1 MTARDLLRR
10 LDDLGVTLTLA
21 DDRLRYRGR
30 GETPPPELLAEMK
43 RHRDELAELV
53 GRRERLT
60 WPPVSAGDTGPLTAA
75 QRSLWATTYFAE
87 DGTYNLCAALRLRG
101 PLDREAFTAALR
113 DLHDR
118 HPSLRTRF
126 PVTGGEPRQQ
136 VLPSVEPPLLVTDA
150 PDLDACAAECAR
162 LADEPLALD
171 TAPPV
176 VMRLFRIGGTGAGPD
191 PVRGTGSAPVR
202 GTGPDPFRGTGPDP
216 VSGAGPD
223 TARGAGPDPVHRAD
237 DHVFFFVLH
246 HVIADGSSFDPL
258 LDDLA
263 RCYASRVVGEEP
275 PPAAASVG
283 MVDYAR
289 WEADRLAYA
298 DLADARRYWRERLDD
313 ASLGALPLPPPRD
326 GAAPERGRAHRAVVP
341 ADTTAA
347 LRRLAERS
355 RASLFTVVS
364 TGVAVALSRSTGRED
379 LVVGMPTSRRDRTGL
394 ERVVGLLLDMV
405 PVRLDA
411 TATAPFTE
419 LVRRTRTAVLGAV
432 RHAPVPD
439 GVAGSGATFNVIVTD
454 LGAAPP
460 APVFPGLAIEA
471 VEVEQV
477 GAKYDLNFLV
487 RDDGDTLTVEIE
499 ADRRAVADADAAAIG
514 ATVVAVLTAAVADP
528 SAPAATLAAG
538 AFGVAAPGAVAAP
551 DRVPGA
557 DESLTGRLVEQAR
570 ARGEAIAVTAPEG
583 ALSYAELLA
592 RVEATAGGLR
602 ARGVGAGQVVA
613 VALPR
618 GLDLVVAILG
628 VMASGAASL
637 VLHESWPTAR
647 VADVLDDSGARLT
660 ITEDATVPG
669 VRATLAELA
678 REQAPLAPVPAH
690 AAAYVIYTSGSTGRP
705 KGVRVTHRN
714 VLSLLDATAGGYGLG
729 PDDVWTLFHACSFD
743 VSMYE
748 LFGCLLHGGRLVVVP
763 RLTTWEPE
771 EFAELCARERVTVLS
786 QTPSALTV
794 MLPALA
800 ARPDSTAHLRY
811 VLFAGEALDR
821 RLVERWYE
829 EVGDR
834 TQLVNMYGIT
844 ETTVHASWRLL
855 RPEDVRTAES
865 DIGTP
870 LPGTALH
877 VLHDDGVPVADRCV
891 GEIYVGGPQVSDGYL
906 GRPRETALRFLPDP
920 FTDVPGARM
929 YRSGDLARRDGATLA
944 YLGRRDRQVQVN
956 GFRVELAE
964 IEAALSAR
972 PGVDAAGAAV
982 TTDDSGAHLVAVVVP
997 AAGAAPEPAE
1007 LLAAVRTTL
1016 PRYMVPRTVA
1026 VVAALPLTT
1035 NGKLDRAAVV
1045 AAASAAPSGTPTAPG
1060 PGARP
1065 VGARET
1071 VLLDLFRE
1079 VLGDPSVGTGTDF
1092 FDAGGD
1098 SMRAIRLVGLAK
1110 DRGLGLTVQDVYAA
1124 PTVAAL
1130 APLATEDAEPPAVRE
1145 PFALL
1150 PTPAEVPSAA
1160 PAAFPPDVVDAF
1172 PMTALQSGMIYHQ
1185 EMAPGARVYHIM
1197 LSYRVRG
1204 TMDPAAFRAAAQA
1217 VTDAHPILRT
1227 GFDLA
1232 HPLGPV
1238 QRVHTGVTVPVD
1250 FEDLT
1255 RLDDEAQRERIRQVV
1270 ARETATDF
1278 DLSAPPLLRLVVL
1291 TTSPDAYQLIFT
1303 HHHAIL
1309 DGWSVNI
1316 FFEDLQAQYQA
1327 LLATGTAPPL
1337 PRPRTA
1343 FGDYVALE
1351 QRAVADAGH
1360 REFWA
1365 GRTAGRTR
1373 LVAPDRAGAPVMRQ
1387 HHAHFTGQLDALRAT
1402 AARLGVPLKALL
1414 AASHL
1419 RVVSWLTG
1427 ADSVGTSM
1435 VVACRPETQDA
1446 DRVLG
1451 LFLNQLPLRVALAGQ
1466 TWAELAARAHEEEQ
1480 EVIRHRWYPNAAI
1493 QSAYGPE
1500 PMFDSSFNFTDYHNT
1515 RRMVRDGA
1523 LQLLDADEL
1532 ESTHYAYSSAFT
1544 VDVRT
1549 QELRLLMEYD
1559 AAALPES
1566 TLVLAAEV
1574 HRRALAAIVADPDRP
1589 FRDTELPG
1597 IADLARLM
1605 TSGTAP
1611 VPATT
1616 PVTAPGAAV
1625 APVAAVAPGAPAA
1638 TAPVTPTAPT
1648 GSALEADVRA
1658 VWTEVLGVRELDA
1671 TTSFFDAGGD
1681 SLAAMQVVSR
1691 LRARH
1696 GALSMR
1702 AFMAAPTV
1710 AGVAAALASG
1720 PEPKQTPT
1728 PTPATTPAPAPG
1740 SAPAG
1745 PPAVR
1750 HPLSLAQRQ
1759 MWEIAG
1765 QLPGVGLFG
1774 MAGAL
1779 SADGPLELP
1788 LLERTFAELAARH
1801 EALRT
1806 RIEDTHD
1813 GPVQVVEEKVAVAVE
1828 VTDLSGEA
1836 HPARA
1841 CEKLMAAAAREPLPL
1856 DRAPLM
1862 RVAVHRLAADRHV
1875 VFLNIHHIVCDGWSL
1890 TLLLSDAARIYRE
1903 LATDGTLTPRPVP
1916 RGSGGLARDRADW
1929 LGTEEAARQRA
1940 FWRDRLAP
1948 PWGALADGPGSRF
1961 AELGT
1966 ASFVQRLRSATARA
1980 TLSAEDMTAV
1990 RAAARRHGLT
2000 DFMLVLGAYAA
2011 TLRAWSGQR
2020 DVRIATMLAN
2030 RVEPGLDEVV
2040 GLVANTVVLRL
2051 LLDDPDPVAVGRQAR
2066 EVCVAALDHQEL
2078 PFEEVLAGIRERHPE
2093 PGPVFEAMLVAQEE
2107 TRSAAPGEGLV
2118 FAPYRSERDVLGARV
2133 VATASDFVLG
2143 IAPIGGE
2150 LLFELRY
2157 KPATTPDAL
2166 AAELL
2171 TAITTAVRDTA
2182 AALLAAPAG
2191 TPAEAA
2197 PAAEAP

>member
-21 DDRLRYRGR
+21 DDRLRYQGR
-30 GETPPPELLAEMK
+30 GEALPPELLAEMK
-43 RHRDELAELV
+43 RHRDELVDLV
-53 GRRERLT
+53 GRRARLT
-60 WPPVSAGDTGPLTAA
+60 WPPVPAGDTGPLTAA

-101 PLDREAFTAALR
+101 PLDRAAFTAALR

-118 HPSLRTRF
+118 HPSLRTFF
-126 PVTGGEPRQQ
+126 PVTAGEPRQQ
-136 VLPSVEPPLLVTDA
+136 VLASVEPPLVVADA
-150 PDLDACAAECAR
+150 ADLDECVAECAR
-162 LADEPLALD
+162 LADLPLALD

-176 VMRLFRIGGTGAGPD
+176 AMRLFRIGAAGAVD
-191 PVRGTGSAPVR
+191 AESA
-202 GTGPDPFRGTGPDP
+202 
-216 VSGAGPD
+216 
-223 TARGAGPDPVHRAD
+223 

-246 HVIADGSSFDPL
+246 HVIADGSSFGPL

-263 RCYASRVVGEEP
+263 RCYASRVAGEEP
-275 PPAAASVG
+275 PAAEPAVA

-289 WEADRLAYA
+289 WEAERLAYA
-298 DLADARRYWRERLDD
+298 DLGAARRYWRERLDD

-326 GAAPERGRAHRAVVP
+326 GAAPERGPAHRALVP
-341 ADTTAA
+341 AEATAA
-347 LRRLAERS
+347 LRRIAEET

-364 TGVAVALSRSTGRED
+364 TAVAVALSRYTGRED

-411 TATAPFTE
+411 QATAPFTE

-439 GVAGSGATFNVIVTD
+439 GVAGSGATFNVILTD
-454 LGAAPP
+454 LGATPP
-460 APVFPGLAIEA
+460 APRFPGLEIEH
-471 VEVEQV
+471 VDVEQI
-477 GAKYDLNFLV
+477 GAKYGLNFLV

-499 ADRRAVADADAAAIG
+499 ADRAAIADADAAAIG
-514 ATVVAVLTAAVADP
+514 ATVVAVLTAAAADP
-528 SAPAATLAAG
+528 SRPVQALAAG

-551 DRVPGA
+551 DRVPRA
-557 DESLTGRLVEQAR
+557 DESLTGRLAEQAR
-570 ARGEAIAVTAPEG
+570 TRAEAIAVTGPEG
-583 ALSYAELLA
+583 TLSYTELQA

-602 ARGVGAGQVVA
+602 ARGIGAGDVVA
-613 VALPR
+613 VSLPR
-618 GLDLVVAILG
+618 SLDLVVAILG

-647 VADVLDDSGARLT
+647 ITDVLDDSGARLT
-660 ITEDATVPG
+660 ITGDAKVPG
-669 VRATLAELA
+669 TRATLAELA
-678 REQAPLAPVPAH
+678 REKAPLAPVPAH

-705 KGVRVTHRN
+705 KGVRVTHHN

-748 LFGCLLHGGRLVVVP
+748 MFGCLLHGGRLVVVP
-763 RLTTWEPE
+763 QLTTWEPE

-800 ARPDSTAHLRY
+800 ARPDSTAHIRY

-821 RLVERWYE
+821 KLVERWYAE
-829 EVGDR
+829 IGDR

-855 RPEDVRTAES
+855 RPDDVRTAES

-877 VLHDDGVPVADRCV
+877 VLHDDGTPVADRCV

-929 YRSGDLARRDGATLA
+929 YRSGDLARRNGTTLA

-956 GFRVELAE
+956 GFRVELPE

-972 PGVDAAGAAV
+972 PGVAAAGAAV
-982 TTDDSGAHLVAVVVP
+982 TTDESGAHLVAVVVP
-997 AAGAAPEPAE
+997 AAGAVPDPAE
-1007 LLAAVRTTL
+1007 LLGAVRTTL
-1016 PRYMVPRTVA
+1016 PRYMVPRTV
-1026 VVAALPLTT
+1026 VVVDALPLTT
-1035 NGKLDRAAVV
+1035 NGKLDRTAVV
-1045 AAASAAPSGTPTAPG
+1045 AAAASATASAPET
-1060 PGARP
+1060 GALP
-1065 VGARET
+1065 VGVRET

-1079 VLGDPSVGTGTDF
+1079 VLGDPTVTTGTDF

-1124 PTVAAL
+1124 PTVTGL
-1130 APLATEDAEPPAVRE
+1130 APLAVEGGETAAVRE

-1150 PTPAEVPSAA
+1150 PAGT
-1160 PAAFPPDVVDAF
+1160 AFPPDVVDAF

-1204 TMDPAAFRAAAQA
+1204 AMDPAAFRAAAQA
-1217 VTDAHPILRT
+1217 VVDAHPILRT
-1227 GFDLA
+1227 SFDLA
-1232 HPLGPV
+1232 NALGPV
-1238 QRVHTGVTVPVD
+1238 QRVHSGVAVPVE

-1255 RLDDEAQRERIRQVV
+1255 RLGAEEQQERIRQVV

-1278 DLSAPPLLRLVVL
+1278 DLSAPALLRLVVL
-1291 TTSPDAYQLIFT
+1291 TTSADDYQLIFT

-1316 FFEDLQAQYQA
+1316 FFEDLQAQYLA

-1351 QRAVADAGH
+1351 QQALADEGH
-1360 REFWA
+1360 RAFWS
-1365 GRTAGRTR
+1365 GRTATR
-1373 LVAPDRAGAPVMRQ
+1373 AALVAPDRTGAPVMRQ
-1387 HHAHFTGQLDALRAT
+1387 HHVHFTGQIDALRAT

-1414 AASHL
+1414 AAAHL

-1435 VVACRPETQDA
+1435 VVACRPETQDS

-1451 LFLNQLPLRVALAGQ
+1451 LFLNQLPLRVALENQ
-1466 TWAELAARAHEEEQ
+1466 TWADLAVQAHEEEQ
-1480 EVIRHRWYPNAAI
+1480 AIMRHRWYPNAAI
-1493 QSAYGPE
+1493 QSAYGPV
-1500 PMFDSSFNFTDYHNT
+1500 PMFDSSLNFTDYHNT
-1515 RRMVRDGA
+1515 RRMVADGA

-1532 ESTHYAYSSAFT
+1532 ESTHYAYSSAYT

-1566 TLVLAAEV
+1566 TLLLAAEV
-1574 HRRALAAIVADPDRP
+1574 HRRALAAIVADPERP
-1589 FRDTELPG
+1589 FRETALPG
-1597 IADLARLM
+1597 MADLARLM
-1605 TSGTAP
+1605 ASGAGS
-1611 VPATT
+1611 VPATA
-1616 PVTAPGAAV
+1616 PTAPAPAAAPVAPHAV
-1625 APVAAVAPGAPAA
+1625 APVVPAPRPAPSAAS
-1638 TAPVTPTAPT
+1638 
-1648 GSALEADVRA
+1648 GSPLEAGVRA
-1658 VWTEVLGVRELDA
+1658 VWAEVLGVADIDA

-1681 SLAAMQVVSR
+1681 SLTAMQVVSR

-1702 AFMAAPTV
+1702 TFMAAPTI
-1710 AGVAAALASG
+1710 AGLAAALGGGTGRA
-1720 PEPKQTPT
+1720 PE
-1728 PTPATTPAPAPG
+1728 ARA
-1740 SAPAG
+1740 SAPAA
-1745 PPAVR
+1745 PVTATR

-1806 RIEDTHD
+1806 RIEDTAA
-1813 GPVQVVEEKVAVAVE
+1813 GPVQVVEPQ
-1828 VTDLSGEA
+1828 VTVTVDVNDLSGEA
-1836 HPARA
+1836 QPERA

-1856 DRAPLM
+1856 DTAPLM
-1862 RVAVHRLAADRHV
+1862 RVVVHRLAADRHV
-1875 VFLNIHHIVCDGWSL
+1875 IFLNIHHIVCDGWSL

-1903 LATDGTLTPRPVP
+1903 LATDGALTPRPVP
-1916 RGSGGLARDRADW
+1916 RGSGWLARDRADW

-1940 FWRDRLAP
+1940 YWRERLAP
-1948 PWGALADGPGSRF
+1948 PWRALAEGPGSRF

-1966 ASFVQRLRSATARA
+1966 ASFVQRLRSASARA
-1980 TLSAEDMTAV
+1980 TLSAEDVTAV
-1990 RAAARRHGLT
+1990 RAAARRHGMT
-2000 DFMLVLGAYAA
+2000 EFMLVLGAYAA

-2020 DVRIATMLAN
+2020 DVRVATMLAN
-2030 RVEPGLDEVV
+2030 RVDPGLDEVV
-2040 GLVANTVVLRL
+2040 GLVANTVVLRME
-2051 LLDDPDPVAVGRQAR
+2051 LDDTDPVAVSRQAR

-2078 PFEEVLAGIRERHPE
+2078 PFEEVLTEIRERHPDA
-2093 PGPVFEAMLVAQEE
+2093 GPVFEAMLVAQEE
-2107 TRSAAPGEGLV
+2107 TPAAAPGEGLV

-2143 IAPIGGE
+2143 IAPVDGE

-2157 KPATTPDAL
+2157 KPATTPQAL
-2166 AAELL
+2166 AGELL
-2171 TAITTAVRDTA
+2171 TAVTTAVRETA
-2182 AALLAAPAG
+2182 AALLE
-2191 TPAEAA
+2191 TP
-2197 PAAEAP
+2197 

>member
-21 DDRLRYRGR
+21 DDRLRFRGR

-43 RHRDELAELV
+43 RHRDELVDLV

-101 PLDREAFTAALR
+101 PLDRDAFTAALR

-118 HPSLRTRF
+118 HPSLRTFF
-126 PVTGGEPRQQ
+126 PVTGGEPRQR

-176 VMRLFRIGGTGAGPD
+176 VMRLFRIGAGAGAGDGTGVGAEAGAGAEAATETGAGTD
-191 PVRGTGSAPVR
+191 PA
-202 GTGPDPFRGTGPDP
+202 DD
-216 VSGAGPD
+216 A
-223 TARGAGPDPVHRAD
+223 HD

-263 RCYASRVVGEEP
+263 RCYASRVAGEEP
-275 PPAAASVG
+275 APAAASVA

-298 DLADARRYWRERLDD
+298 DLSAARRYWRERLDD

-326 GAAPERGRAHRAVVP
+326 GAVPERGRALQAVVP
-341 ADTTAA
+341 AETTAA
-347 LRRLAERS
+347 LRLLAERS

-364 TGVAVALSRSTGRED
+364 TGVAVALSRFTGRED

-460 APVFPGLAIEA
+460 APAFPGLTIEP

-514 ATVVAVLTAAVADP
+514 ATVVAVLTAAAADP
-528 SAPAATLAAG
+528 SAPVATLAAG

-551 DRVPGA
+551 DRVPRA
-557 DESLTGRLVEQAR
+557 DESLTGRLAEQAR

-583 ALSYAELLA
+583 ALSYAELQA

-602 ARGVGAGQVVA
+602 ARGIGAGQVVA
-613 VALPR
+613 VSLPR

-647 VADVLDDSGARLT
+647 VTDVLDDSGARLT
-660 ITEDATVPG
+660 LTEDATVPG
-669 VRATLAELA
+669 VRVTLAELA
-678 REQAPLAPVPAH
+678 LEQAPLAPVPAH

-705 KGVRVTHRN
+705 KGVRVTHHN

-748 LFGCLLHGGRLVVVP
+748 MFGCLLHGGKLVVVP

-800 ARPDSTAHLRY
+800 ARPDSTAHIRY

-829 EVGDR
+829 EIGDR

-929 YRSGDLARRDGATLA
+929 YRSGDLARRNGTTLA

-1016 PRYMVPRTVA
+1016 PRYMVPRTV
-1026 VVAALPLTT
+1026 VVVDALPLTT
-1035 NGKLDRAAVV
+1035 NGKLDRTAVV
-1045 AAASAAPSGTPTAPG
+1045 AAASAAPAGAPTAPG
-1060 PGARP
+1060 TGALP
-1065 VGARET
+1065 VGVRET

-1079 VLGDPSVGTGTDF
+1079 VLGDPTVGTGTDF

-1124 PTVAAL
+1124 PTVATL
-1130 APLATEDAEPPAVRE
+1130 APLAAEGAETPAARE

-1150 PTPAEVPSAA
+1150 PAPSAGQAAA
-1160 PAAFPPDVVDAF
+1160 PVVLPPDVVDAF

-1204 TMDPAAFRAAAQA
+1204 AMDPAAFRAAAQA

-1227 GFDLA
+1227 SFDLA
-1232 HPLGPV
+1232 NALGPV
-1238 QRVHTGVTVPVD
+1238 QRVHSGVTVPVE

-1255 RLDDEAQRERIRQVV
+1255 RLGADAQRERIRQVV

-1291 TTSPDAYQLIFT
+1291 TTSADDYQLIFT

-1337 PRPRTA
+1337 PRPRTS

-1365 GRTAGRTR
+1365 GRTAGKAR

-1435 VVACRPETQDA
+1435 VVACRPETQDS

-1451 LFLNQLPLRVALAGQ
+1451 LFLNQLPLRVALEGQ

-1566 TLVLAAEV
+1566 TLVLAAEA

-1605 TSGTAP
+1605 ASGTTATAP
-1611 VPATT
+1611 V
-1616 PVTAPGAAV
+1616 APAAV
-1625 APVAAVAPGAPAA
+1625 APLVPAPRPEPVPLPTSA
-1638 TAPVTPTAPT
+1638 TAS

-1658 VWTEVLGVRELDA
+1658 VWTEVLGVRDLDA

-1681 SLAAMQVVSR
+1681 SLTAMQVVSR

-1702 AFMAAPTV
+1702 TFMAAPTV
-1710 AGVAAALASG
+1710 AGLAAALGGGTA
-1720 PEPKQTPT
+1720 PKAAPALATT
-1728 PTPATTPAPAPG
+1728 AADTPA
-1740 SAPAG
+1740 
-1745 PPAVR
+1745 R

-1788 LLERTFAELAARH
+1788 VLERTFAELAARH

-1806 RIEDTHD
+1806 RIEDTAD
-1813 GPVQVVEEKVAVAVE
+1813 GPVQVVEER
-1828 VTDLSGEA
+1828 VTVVVDVNDLSAEA

-1862 RVAVHRLAADRHV
+1862 RVVVHRLAADRHV
-1875 VFLNIHHIVCDGWSL
+1875 IFLNIHHIVCDGWSL

-1903 LATDGTLTPRPVP
+1903 LATEGTLAPRPVP
-1916 RGSGGLARDRADW
+1916 RGSGWLARDRADW

-1940 FWRDRLAP
+1940 FWLERLAP

-1966 ASFVQRLRSATARA
+1966 ASFVQRLRSASTRA

-1990 RAAARRHGLT
+1990 RAAARKHGMT

-2020 DVRIATMLAN
+2020 DIRIATMLAN

-2040 GLVANTVVLRL
+2040 GLVANTVVLRM

-2078 PFEEVLAGIRERHPE
+2078 PFEEVLSSVREQHPE

-2107 TRSAAPGEGLV
+2107 TPAAAPGDGLV

-2133 VATASDFVLG
+2133 VATASDFVVG

-2166 AAELL
+2166 AVELL
-2171 TAITTAVRDTA
+2171 TAITTAVRDSA
-2182 AALLAAPAG
+2182 AALLE
-2191 TPAEAA
+2191 TP
-2197 PAAEAP
+2197 

>member
-21 DDRLRYRGR
+21 DDRLRYQGR
-30 GETPPPELLAEMK
+30 GEALPPELLAEMK
-43 RHRDELAELV
+43 RHRDELVELV
-53 GRRERLT
+53 GRRARLA
-60 WPPVSAGDTGPLTAA
+60 WPPVPAGDTGPLTAA

-101 PLDREAFTAALR
+101 RLDRAAFAAALR
-113 DLHDR
+113 DIHDR
-118 HPSLRTRF
+118 HPSLRTFF
-126 PVTGGEPRQQ
+126 PVTAGEPRQQ
-136 VLPSVEPPLLVTDA
+136 VLASVEPPLVVVDA
-150 PDLDACAAECAR
+150 ADLDECAAECAR
-162 LADEPLALD
+162 LADLPLALD

-176 VMRLFRIGGTGAGPD
+176 AMRLFRLGKTGAD
-191 PVRGTGSAPVR
+191 
-202 GTGPDPFRGTGPDP
+202 
-216 VSGAGPD
+216 
-223 TARGAGPDPVHRAD
+223 D

-246 HVIADGSSFDPL
+246 HVIADGSSFGPL

-263 RCYASRVVGEEP
+263 RCYASRVAGEEP
-275 PPAAASVG
+275 PAAEPAVA

-298 DLADARRYWRERLDD
+298 DLSAARRYWRERLDD
-313 ASLGALPLPPPRD
+313 ASLGALPLPPPREA
-326 GAAPERGRAHRAVVP
+326 AAPERGPAHRALVP

-347 LRRLAERS
+347 LRRLAEET

-364 TGVAVALSRSTGRED
+364 TAVAVALSRSTGRED

-411 TATAPFTE
+411 QATASFIE

-439 GVAGSGATFNVIVTD
+439 GVAGSGATFNVILTD
-454 LGAAPP
+454 LGATPP
-460 APVFPGLAIEA
+460 APRFPGLEIEH
-471 VEVEQV
+471 VEVEQI
-477 GAKYDLNFLV
+477 GAKYGLNFLV

-499 ADRRAVADADAAAIG
+499 ADRAVVADADAAAIG
-514 ATVVAVLTAAVADP
+514 ATVVAVLTAAAAEP
-528 SAPAATLAAG
+528 SAPVTTLATG

-551 DRVPGA
+551 DRVPRA
-557 DESLTGRLVEQAR
+557 DESLTGRLAEQAR
-570 ARGEAIAVTAPEG
+570 ARAEAIAVTGPEG
-583 ALSYAELLA
+583 TLSYTELQA

-602 ARGVGAGQVVA
+602 ARGIGAGDVVA
-613 VALPR
+613 VSLPR

-647 VADVLDDSGARLT
+647 ITDVLDDSGARLT
-660 ITEDATVPG
+660 VTEDAKIPG
-669 VRATLAELA
+669 TRATLAELT
-678 REQAPLAPVPAH
+678 REKAPLAPVPAH

-705 KGVRVTHRN
+705 KGVRVTHHN

-748 LFGCLLHGGRLVVVP
+748 MFGCLLHGGRLVVVP
-763 RLTTWEPE
+763 QLTTWEPE

-855 RPEDVRTAES
+855 RPDDVRTAES

-929 YRSGDLARRDGATLA
+929 YRSGDLARRNGTTLA

-997 AAGAAPEPAE
+997 TAGATPEPAE

-1016 PRYMVPRTVA
+1016 PRYMVPRTV
-1026 VVAALPLTT
+1026 VVVDALPLTN
-1035 NGKLDRAAVV
+1035 NGKLDRTAVV
-1045 AAASAAPSGTPTAPG
+1045 AAAASATVTPPDT
-1060 PGARP
+1060 GAQP

-1071 VLLDLFRE
+1071 VLLELFRE
-1079 VLGDPSVGTGTDF
+1079 VLGDPTVTTGTDF

-1124 PTVAAL
+1124 PTVTAL
-1130 APLATEDAEPPAVRE
+1130 APLAAEGGGAAAVRE

-1150 PTPAEVPSAA
+1150 PAGTP
-1160 PAAFPPDVVDAF
+1160 FPPDVVDAF

-1204 TMDPAAFRAAAQA
+1204 AMDPAAFRAAAQA

-1227 GFDLA
+1227 SFDLA
-1232 HPLGPV
+1232 NALGPV
-1238 QRVHTGVTVPVD
+1238 QRVHSGVTVPVE

-1255 RLDDEAQRERIRQVV
+1255 RLGEEEQQERIRQVV

-1278 DLSAPPLLRLVVL
+1278 DLSAAPLLRLVVL
-1291 TTSPDAYQLIFT
+1291 TTSADDYQLVFT

-1316 FFEDLQAQYQA
+1316 FFEDLQAQYLA

-1351 QRAVADAGH
+1351 QQAVADEGH

-1365 GRTAGRTR
+1365 GRTAARAA
-1373 LVAPDRAGAPVMRQ
+1373 LVAPDRSGAPVMRQ

-1427 ADSVGTSM
+1427 SDAVATSM

-1451 LFLNQLPLRVALAGQ
+1451 LFLNQLPLRLALEGQ
-1466 TWAELAARAHEEEQ
+1466 TWAELAAQAHEEEQ
-1480 EVIRHRWYPNAAI
+1480 AVMRHRWYPNAAI

-1515 RRMVRDGA
+1515 RQMVRDGA

-1574 HRRALAAIVADPDRP
+1574 HRRALAAIVAAPERP
-1589 FRDTELPG
+1589 FRETALPG

-1605 TSGTAP
+1605 ASAGADPAVAAVAAAP
-1611 VPATT
+1611 V
-1616 PVTAPGAAV
+1616 APHAV
-1625 APVAAVAPGAPAA
+1625 APVVPAPRPAPSASS
-1638 TAPVTPTAPT
+1638 
-1648 GSALEADVRA
+1648 GSALEEGVRA
-1658 VWTEVLGVRELDA
+1658 VWTEVLGVAGLDA

-1681 SLAAMQVVSR
+1681 SLTAMQVVSR

-1702 AFMAAPTV
+1702 TFMAAPTI
-1710 AGVAAALASG
+1710 AGLAQALGGGTQAETQAEGRTDGRTETRTEGRTETQAAPAALA
-1720 PEPKQTPT
+1720 
-1728 PTPATTPAPAPG
+1728 AAA
-1740 SAPAG
+1740 
-1745 PPAVR
+1745 R
-1750 HPLSLAQRQ
+1750 YPLSLAQRQ

-1779 SADGPLELP
+1779 SADGPLELDV
-1788 LLERTFAELAARH
+1788 LERTFAELAARH

-1806 RIEDTHD
+1806 RIEDTAD
-1813 GPVQVVEEKVAVAVE
+1813 GPVQVVEPRVE
-1828 VTDLSGEA
+1828 VTVDVNDLSAEP
-1836 HPARA
+1836 HPVRA
-1841 CEKLMAAAAREPLPL
+1841 CEKLMAAAAREPMPL

-1862 RVAVHRLAADRHV
+1862 RVVVHRLAADRHV
-1875 VFLNIHHIVCDGWSL
+1875 IFLNIHHIVCDGWSL

-1903 LATDGTLTPRPVP
+1903 LADGGVLAPRPAP
-1916 RGSGGLARDRADW
+1916 RGSGWLARDRAAW
-1929 LGTEEAARQRA
+1929 LGTDEAARQRA
-1940 FWRDRLAP
+1940 FWLDRLAP
-1948 PWGALADGPGSRF
+1948 PWRPLAEGPGSRF

-1966 ASFVQRLRSATARA
+1966 ASFVQRLRSASARA

-1990 RAAARRHGLT
+1990 RAAARRHGMT
-2000 DFMLVLGAYAA
+2000 EFMLVLGAYAA
-2011 TLRAWSGQR
+2011 TLRAWSGQSDIR
-2020 DVRIATMLAN
+2020 VATMLAN
-2030 RVEPGLDEVV
+2030 RVDPGLDEVV

-2051 LLDDPDPVAVGRQAR
+2051 RLDDTDPVAVSRQAR

-2078 PFEEVLAGIRERHPE
+2078 PFEEVLTEIRERHPDA
-2093 PGPVFEAMLVAQEE
+2093 GPVFEAMLVAQEE
-2107 TRSAAPGEGLV
+2107 TPAAAPGDGLV

-2143 IAPIGGE
+2143 IAPVDGE
-2150 LLFELRY
+2150 LLCELRY
-2157 KPATTPDAL
+2157 KPATTPAEL
-2166 AAELL
+2166 AGELL
-2171 TAITTAVRDTA
+2171 TAITTAVRETA
-2182 AALLAAPAG
+2182 AALLE
-2191 TPAEAA
+2191 TP
-2197 PAAEAP
+2197 

>member
-43 RHRDELAELV
+43 RHRDELADLV

-101 PLDREAFTAALR
+101 PLDRDAFTAALR
-113 DLHDR
+113 DIHDR

-136 VLPSVEPPLLVTDA
+136 VLPAVEPPLVVTDA

-176 VMRLFRIGGTGAGPD
+176 VMRLFRIGGGADAEGA
-191 PVRGTGSAPVR
+191 AP
-202 GTGPDPFRGTGPDP
+202 
-216 VSGAGPD
+216 AGQD
-223 TARGAGPDPVHRAD
+223 AGHDAD

-263 RCYASRVVGEEP
+263 RCYASRVAGEEP

-298 DLADARRYWRERLDD
+298 DLSDARRYWRERLDD

-326 GAAPERGRAHRAVVP
+326 GAVPERGRAHQAVVP

-347 LRRLAERS
+347 LRLLAERS

-364 TGVAVALSRSTGRED
+364 TGVAVALARSTGRED

-439 GVAGSGATFNVIVTD
+439 GVAGSGATFNVILTD
-454 LGAAPP
+454 LGATPP
-460 APVFPGLAIEA
+460 APVFPGLTIEP

-514 ATVVAVLTAAVADP
+514 ATVVAVLTAAAADP
-528 SAPAATLAAG
+528 SAPVATLAAG

-551 DRVPGA
+551 DRVPRA
-557 DESLTGRLVEQAR
+557 DESLTGRLAEQAR
-570 ARGEAIAVTAPEG
+570 TRGEAVAVTAPEG
-583 ALSYAELLA
+583 TLSYAELQA

-602 ARGVGAGQVVA
+602 SRGIGAGQVVA
-613 VALPR
+613 VSLPR

-647 VADVLDDSGARLT
+647 VTDVLDDSGARLT

-678 REQAPLAPVPAH
+678 LEQAPLAAVPAH

-705 KGVRVTHRN
+705 KGVRVTHHN

-748 LFGCLLHGGRLVVVP
+748 MFGCLLHGGRLVVVP

-800 ARPDSTAHLRY
+800 ARPDATAHIRY

-829 EVGDR
+829 EIGDR

-929 YRSGDLARRDGATLA
+929 YRSGDLARRNGTTLA

-997 AAGAAPEPAE
+997 AAGAAPEPAD

-1026 VVAALPLTT
+1026 VVDALPLTT
-1035 NGKLDRAAVV
+1035 NGKLDRTAVV
-1045 AAASAAPSGTPTAPG
+1045 AAASAATTGTPTAPE
-1060 PGARP
+1060 PGALP
-1065 VGARET
+1065 VGVRET

-1079 VLGDPSVGTGTDF
+1079 VLGDPAVGTATDF

-1130 APLATEDAEPPAVRE
+1130 APLAAEGAEPPAARE

-1150 PTPAEVPSAA
+1150 PA
-1160 PAAFPPDVVDAF
+1160 PAATGFAPDVVDAF

-1204 TMDPAAFRAAAQA
+1204 AMDPAAFRAAAQA

-1227 GFDLA
+1227 SFDLA
-1232 HPLGPV
+1232 NALGPV
-1238 QRVHTGVTVPVD
+1238 QRVHSGVTVPVE

-1255 RLDDEAQRERIRQVV
+1255 RLGDDAQRERIRQVV

-1291 TTSPDAYQLIFT
+1291 TTSADDYQLIFT

-1360 REFWA
+1360 RAFWA
-1365 GRTAGRTR
+1365 GRTAGKAR

-1435 VVACRPETQDA
+1435 VVACRPETQDS

-1451 LFLNQLPLRVALAGQ
+1451 LFLNQLPLRVALEGQ

-1515 RRMVRDGA
+1515 RQMVRDGA

-1566 TLVLAAEV
+1566 TLVLAAEA

-1605 TSGTAP
+1605 ASGTAP
-1611 VPATT
+1611 V
-1616 PVTAPGAAV
+1616 
-1625 APVAAVAPGAPAA
+1625 A
-1638 TAPVTPTAPT
+1638 TAPVVTASVAPAAVPPAVVAPLVPAPRPVPVPAVSAPT
-1648 GSALEADVRA
+1648 GSDLEADVRA

-1681 SLAAMQVVSR
+1681 SLTAMQVVSR

-1702 AFMAAPTV
+1702 TFMAAPTV
-1710 AGVAAALASG
+1710 AGLAEALGGGTAPQPTATVTATATATATQAAPSG
-1720 PEPKQTPT
+1720 
-1728 PTPATTPAPAPG
+1728 
-1740 SAPAG
+1740 
-1745 PPAVR
+1745 R

-1765 QLPGVGLFG
+1765 RLPGVGLFG

-1806 RIEDTHD
+1806 RIEDTAD
-1813 GPVQVVEEKVAVAVE
+1813 GPVQVVEERVTVAVDVN
-1828 VTDLSGEA
+1828 DLSAEA
-1836 HPARA
+1836 HPDRA

-1862 RVAVHRLAADRHV
+1862 RVVVHRLAADRHV
-1875 VFLNIHHIVCDGWSL
+1875 IFLNIHHIVCDGWSL

-1903 LATDGTLTPRPVP
+1903 LATDGTLAPRPVP
-1916 RGSGGLARDRADW
+1916 RGSGWLARDRADW
-1929 LGTEEAARQRA
+1929 LRTGEAARQRA
-1940 FWRDRLAP
+1940 FWLDRLTP

-1966 ASFVQRLRSATARA
+1966 ASFVQRLRSASTRA
-1980 TLSAEDMTAV
+1980 TLSAEDMAAV
-1990 RAAARRHGLT
+1990 RAAARKHGMT
-2000 DFMLVLGAYAA
+2000 DFMLVLAAYAA

-2020 DVRIATMLAN
+2020 DIRIATMLAN

-2078 PFEEVLAGIRERHPE
+2078 PFEEVLSGIRERHPE
-2093 PGPVFEAMLVAQEE
+2093 AGPVFEAMLVAQEE
-2107 TRSAAPGEGLV
+2107 TPAAAPGDGLV

-2133 VATASDFVLG
+2133 VATASDFVVG

-2182 AALLAAPAG
+2182 AALLE
-2191 TPAEAA
+2191 TP
-2197 PAAEAP
+2197 